1 MSALARGT
9 ATTTAVE
16 VCTDVGSRSRDG
28 DKDGGGG
35 VLAEHTMALAC
46 WINGNDAGKADDSV

>member
-16 VCTDVGSRSRDG
+16 VCADVGSCSRDG
-28 DKDGGGG
+28 NKDGGGG
-35 VLAEHTMALAC
+35 ALAEHTLALAC
-46 WINGNDAGKADDSV
+46 CINGNDAGKADNSV